1 MKPAPKWALNYPT
14 LMRPSLLTYRHLN
27 GDLAGLASRASG
39 RLASVMEEGVTIQK
53 IVRKPAQRQPAFK
66 FGIFGGVH
74 GDEPAGVLAALEL
87 AKWAAEEPGE
97 LADFELHFF
106 PVCNPTGYNLG
117 TRHNQNGLDLNR
129 EFWFGSL
136 EPEVLFLERELR
148 QEKYDGIIALHAD
161 DECDGCYGFVSGALL
176 SEHLLRPALAAANN
190 LLPCCAQPVIDGFVA
205 DQGVIREGYLGILSG
220 PPEQRPRP
228 LEIVFE
234 TPALAPL
241 DQQVNAT
248 VAAVKS
254 MLAEYRLLQSYAA
267 NL

>member
-1 MKPAPKWALNYPT
+1 MITQTHLH
-14 LMRPSLLTYRHLN
+14 RPSAHLQH
-27 GDLAGLASRASG
+27 GELSALAAQAAG
-39 RLASVMEEGVTIQK
+39 RSCSLMDHGITLQK
-53 IVRKPAQRQPAFK
+53 IVRKSAEGHQAFK

-74 GDEPAGVLAALEL
+74 GDEPVGVLAALEL
-87 AKWAAEEPGE
+87 AKWAAQQPD
-97 LADFELHFF
+97 AVHDFELHFF
-106 PVCNPTGYNLG
+106 PVCNPTGYHQG
-117 TRHNQNGLDLNR
+117 TRHNQNGRDLNR
-129 EFWFGSL
+129 EFWVNSS

-148 QEKYDGIIALHAD
+148 REQYDGLISLHAD

-176 SEHLLRPALAAANN
+176 SEHLLRPALAAAHAY
-190 LLPCCAQPVIDGFVA
+190 LPCCPQSIIDGFAA
-205 DQGVIREGYLGILSG
+205 DQGVIREGYSGILSG
-220 PPEQRPRP
+220 PPEQRVRP

-248 VAAVKS
+248 VAAVKT